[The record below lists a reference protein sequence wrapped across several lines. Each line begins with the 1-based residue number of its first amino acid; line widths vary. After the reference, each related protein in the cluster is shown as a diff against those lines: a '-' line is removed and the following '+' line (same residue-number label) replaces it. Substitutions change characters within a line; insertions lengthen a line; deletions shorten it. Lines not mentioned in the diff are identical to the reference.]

1 MFLRRLVVGAGPLLA
16 RVKET
21 TGIVGLDVKTL
32 NEIKVVPED
41 EGYRKVVESFTKNRL
56 RVCEEEE
63 DWEHIEKIG
72 NRSRWFDVLKVHK
85 IETPRV

>member
-32 NEIKVVPED
+32 NEIKVVP
-41 EGYRKVVESFTKNRL
+41 VESFTKNRL

-63 DWEHIEKIG
+63 DWEQIEKIG

-85 IETPRV
+85 IETPR